1 MRLLPGWTVNIGLD
15 THELRRMETKA
26 HIQRKGL
33 NLEARGF
40 KVSFRPDLKE
50 RNQITVSFKKVCL
63 DTLLK
68 KPIKIRV
75 MSDSLKPRK

>member
-26 HIQRKGL
+26 HIQRKGS

-40 KVSFRPDLKE
+40 KVSFRPYLKE

-63 DTLLK
+63 ETLLRK
-68 KPIKIRV
+68 QLKIQV
-75 MSDSLKPRK
+75 MSDSLDPGK